1 MPGGDT
7 HEELSRAEG
16 PRPGDERE
24 GPLSEARTP
33 GRELAVGEGER
44 GLERQDPEAG
54 PGWRRTHGEGPVA
67 LQAKARSEHT
77 KAFRQ
82 ETSLFNGGRGA
93 YVSVGNEPTGELV
106 RAPGHPVGAPSPGQ
120 GQGSAVQAGGPSVR
134 PDRRR
139 GLRGRRNQEQG
150 RGCRHKQRAELSCQ
164 PLVTTGRMAGE
175 PVWAGGA
182 ERAAPDLSSAGNG

>member
-7 HEELSRAEG
+7 HRELSRAEG
-16 PRPGDERE
+16 PRPGDEQE

-33 GRELAVGEGER
+33 GRELAVGEG
-44 GLERQDPEAG
+44 
-54 PGWRRTHGEGPVA
+54 
-67 LQAKARSEHT
+67 
-77 KAFRQ
+77 
-82 ETSLFNGGRGA
+82 GA
-93 YVSVGNEPTGELV
+93 
-106 RAPGHPVGAPSPGQ
+106 RAPRPRGRAWLASDGRTARAPWLSRPRRALSTQKRSGRKRHCSTEAEERMLVWETNRPGSSCGRPVGAPSPGQ

-139 GLRGRRNQEQG
+139 GLRGRRNQERG